1 MTTWI
6 DRNFCWLHPLEL
18 KLHQSTDL
26 GPPSQEKNRRL
37 RRARRRSSLI
47 RYKEGGLDDEIFL
60 DLIFIFWVRILNGH
74 QFYVPPNQ
82 KIHYKTWLY
91 FLKKCPYSLS
101 HTEGGNIPKNIR
113 SPSPEETASPW
124 RQLRTPHQ
132 KNAFRCVTV
141 STDTPFERHIEKMLN

>member
-60 DLIFIFWVRILNGH
+60 DLILIFWVRILNSSDAGGWVG
-74 QFYVPPNQ
+74 FKFNRV
-82 KIHYKTWLY
+82 KICLQTE
-91 FLKKCPYSLS
+91 LKNGTP
-101 HTEGGNIPKNIR
+101 T
-113 SPSPEETASPW
+113 SPSEGRDAPISSPALAFWTHSSRKTETNFMF
-124 RQLRTPHQ
+124 RQIKKFITKRDY
-132 KNAFRCVTV
+132 KNY
-141 STDTPFERHIEKMLN
+141 